1 MESRNQ
7 YFRVS
12 SDDSNEHPRP
22 TDTKPSLN
30 CQQHQCEHTF
40 LCTILER
47 KLGTCSLVSEWYCI
61 QEKQTNSQKSLK
73 RNFNI
78 CVCIKI
84 IKEKLNS
91 FFKKKPVT
99 IHLSSPMYSLTFQN
113 FFICV
118 FKHLLTSSLLPLLPS
133 AFLVFYFL
141 SASFLFIPHHFL
153 LLSILLSRLTTVVWR
168 TLSSLGGIQNGKT
181 WADGSRL
188 VWWAGLKANC
198 NTPILPLLV
207 FPPVFCQS
215 SSLSFQKLWCL
226 ILFPKRVLLLF
237 CFPLPGASREACR
250 SFKMKPPD
258 SISVPP
264 QILSLK
270 IWFPGK
276 QIVQH

>member
-22 TDTKPSLN
+22 TDTKPSLK

-141 SASFLFIPHHFL
+141 SASFIFIPHHFL

-188 VWWAGLKANC
+188 VWWAGLKDNC

-237 CFPLPGASREACR
+237 CFLLRGASREACR

>member
-12 SDDSNEHPRP
+12 SDDCNEHPRP
-22 TDTKPSLN
+22 TDAKPSLN

-40 LCTILER
+40 LCTNLER

-61 QEKQTNSQKSLK
+61 QEKQTNTQKSLK

-91 FFKKKPVT
+91 FLKKNLLQYIFPLLC
-99 IHLSSPMYSLTFQN
+99 ILSHSKTFSS
-113 FFICV
+113 V
-118 FKHLLTSSLLPLLPS
+118 FRHLLTFSLLTLLPS

-141 SASFLFIPHHFL
+141 SASFIFIPHHFL

-168 TLSSLGGIQNGKT
+168 NLSSLGGIQNGKN
-181 WADGSRL
+181 WADSSRL
-188 VWWAGLKANC
+188 VWWAGLKDNC

-215 SSLSFQKLWCL
+215 SSLSFQKLWCI
-226 ILFPKRVLLLF
+226 ILFPKRVLVLF

-270 IWFPGK
+270 TWFPGK
-276 QIVQH
+276 QTVQN